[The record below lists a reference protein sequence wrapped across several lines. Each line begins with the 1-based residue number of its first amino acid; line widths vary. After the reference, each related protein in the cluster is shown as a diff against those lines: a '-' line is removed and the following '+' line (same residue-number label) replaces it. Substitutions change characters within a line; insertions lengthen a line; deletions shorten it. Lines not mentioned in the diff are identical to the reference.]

1 MEVSRVKNGNRHRDI
16 LVIGKTI
23 AKMVSVFSFTRTE
36 INTKVCGEKT
46 TDMVRVLIGEMRQVN

>member
-1 MEVSRVKNGNRHRDI
+1 MEASRVKNGNKHRDI

-36 INTKVCGEKT
+36 INTKVCGVKT
-46 TDMVRVLIGEMRQVN
+46 TDMDRVHTGEMRQVN